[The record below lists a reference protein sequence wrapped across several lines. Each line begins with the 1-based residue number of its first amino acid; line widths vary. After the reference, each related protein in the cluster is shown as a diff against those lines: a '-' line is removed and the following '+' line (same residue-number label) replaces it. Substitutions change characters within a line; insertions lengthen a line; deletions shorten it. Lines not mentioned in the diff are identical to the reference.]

1 LQVSEPHVT
10 PGTVKLI
17 RGEGMPLQKSPD
29 KKGNLK
35 VKFNVVFPALS
46 EAQKEEIK
54 KVLRGGRG

>member
-1 LQVSEPHVT
+1 VSEPHVT
-10 PGTVKLI
+10 PGTVKIL
-17 RGEGMPLQKSPD
+17 RGEGMPLQKSPH

>member
-1 LQVSEPHVT
+1 
-10 PGTVKLI
+10 
-17 RGEGMPLQKSPD
+17 MPLQKSPH